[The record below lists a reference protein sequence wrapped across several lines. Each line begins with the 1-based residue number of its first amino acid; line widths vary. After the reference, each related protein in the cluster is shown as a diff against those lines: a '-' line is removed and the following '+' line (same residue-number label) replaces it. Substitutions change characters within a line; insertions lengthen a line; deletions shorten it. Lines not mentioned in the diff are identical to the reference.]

1 MVGLEIQYLLV
12 AAAAVAAAAAAAA
25 VVAAASLEK
34 VAHTWVWCQISIREM
49 VAILWVTTN
58 CGDLQGILRLLF
70 VNEKSFME
78 FQNKCKV

>member
-1 MVGLEIQYLLV
+1 M
-12 AAAAVAAAAAAAA
+12 AAILWITTNCGDLQAAAAA

-49 VAILWVTTN
+49 AAILWVTTN

-70 VNEKSFME
+70 VNDKSFME